1 MQERKRLFSDTRFGD
16 LCRIG
21 FGAIYRHA
29 DRYGLTVSFEHT
41 RDAIQE
47 AITECL
53 EEGILVGEDLEDLEE
68 KRDPIED
75 QKMKE
80 IARRTVNAYRRFIHR
95 TNKEEILNFILDDG
109 EERDYLVQGVFPAPD
124 RDLLIEDMRE
134 TLQDLCVGPCVTA
147 DTILELQ
154 VKGLTQKE
162 IARAIGVARKTVS
175 RRIEYLQ
182 DHMTIGLVKDA
193 LYPIPDRGIYRKAQK
208 MTTGQKDPAA
218 EYPVKAYRF
227 SAAVLRILEI
237 YREHGISSL
246 Q

>member
-1 MQERKRLFSDTRFGD
+1 MKEKLFSNTRFGD

-29 DRYGLTVSFEHT
+29 DRYGLKVSLEHT

-47 AITECL
+47 ALTECL
-53 EEGILVGEDLEDLEE
+53 EEGILTNKDLEG
-68 KRDPIED
+68 KREDKIED
-75 QKMKE
+75 QKMRE

-95 TNKEEILNFILDDG
+95 INEEEVLNLILEDG
-109 EERDYLVQGVFPAPD
+109 EERDYLIQGVFPAPD

-208 MTTGQKDPAA
+208 MTTGQNDTVP
-218 EYPVKAYRF
+218 EYPLSEYRF
-227 SAAVLRILEI
+227 SEAVLRILEI
-237 YREHGISSL
+237 YRAHGISL
-246 Q
+246 QQ